1 LSDLFAGR
9 QAVRHHA
16 EGEQDRL
23 DDDGDDQQ
31 GHGRTG
37 SSLWQASSDAF
48 LAATAFM
55 QLDTHVVVRRGRS
68 RAAAFAW
75 LRQCRL
81 CLMR

>member
-16 EGEQDRL
+16 EGAQDRL

-37 SSLWQASSDAF
+37 SSQWQASSDAF
-48 LAATAFM
+48 LAATAFHAS
-55 QLDTHVVVRRGRS
+55 Q
-68 RAAAFAW
+68 
-75 LRQCRL
+75 
-81 CLMR
+81 

>member
-31 GHGRTG
+31 GTAGR
-37 SSLWQASSDAF
+37 
-48 LAATAFM
+48 
-55 QLDTHVVVRRGRS
+55 VRRHQTTDQRRG
-68 RAAAFAW
+68 
-75 LRQCRL
+75 QEKEG
-81 CLMR
+81 

>member
-48 LAATAFM
+48 LAA
-55 QLDTHVVVRRGRS
+55 
-68 RAAAFAW
+68 AAFSLIVGGSSSASGGSVT
-75 LRQCRL
+75 RGAGQG
-81 CLMR
+81 